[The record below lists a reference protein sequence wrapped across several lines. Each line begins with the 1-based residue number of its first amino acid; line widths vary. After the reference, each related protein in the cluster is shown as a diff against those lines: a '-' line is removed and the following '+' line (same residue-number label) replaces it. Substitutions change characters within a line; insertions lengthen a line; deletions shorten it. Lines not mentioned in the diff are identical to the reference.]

1 MRLTADRHGTYI
13 REDIIDP
20 ADEEYYR
27 TNHPEMVSED
37 DMGGEPAVV
46 KTKAKGKKPAT
57 KTKPAAKSGKSKG
70 TKG

>member
-37 DMGGEPAVV
+37 DMGGEPAMVEAP
-46 KTKAKGKKPAT
+46 KAKRKPAT